1 MKRLSFLKAKNGLGR
16 FAPSALPHYYVDE
29 ILGPLHRE
37 TTFFMNEPGKTQHV
51 TQRPADKQRRKKVD
65 ESDGSNQ
72 VAIVVLLL
80 FLLPQARKPSLF
92 SWVGASVR
100 KQSALRFTC
109 GIYTMAANKR
119 NQRSLHLYRE
129 CGAILYLVCF
139 SVGNSLTDVSP
150 PRSRSVRAQ

>member
-1 MKRLSFLKAKNGLGR
+1 MAPLLVRPAMKRLSFLKAKNGLGR

-109 GIYTMAANKR
+109 GIYYGSKQKKST
-119 NQRSLHLYRE
+119 
-129 CGAILYLVCF
+129 V
-139 SVGNSLTDVSP
+139 LTFVSRVWCYIVP
-150 PRSRSVRAQ
+150 GML